1 MLTFMNSKLP
11 DDSQISDKLY
21 LVIIS
26 ALELKVDKQKNHLSF
41 IIHFQNSSVPFHQ
54 VTLDHSIS
62 RMLLIDNQ
70 MKAAKTPKYLK

>member
-11 DDSQISDKLY
+11 DDLQISDKLY

-41 IIHFQNSSVPFHQ
+41 IIHFSEFLCSISSSHFRPFHFMYAFN
-54 VTLDHSIS
+54 
-62 RMLLIDNQ
+62 R
-70 MKAAKTPKYLK
+70 